1 MGQSFSI
8 EDVPDMNDKVCII
21 TGANTGVEL
30 TSASN
35 GDLIIF
41 FLLAIVNSSQPGKEC
56 ATVLA
61 KKGAHVFLACRT
73 ASKTNSV
80 IAEIK
85 SMTGNDK
92 VEFLELDLLS
102 LTSVASCAETFK
114 ARKLPL
120 HLLLNNAG
128 VMACPF
134 SLSADGLES
143 QFATNHVGHFL
154 LTTQLLPI
162 LEASAPSRI
171 VEVSSSGHNINCGG
185 LGLEDLND
193 PNKYNAWFAYGRSK
207 LANILFVRE
216 LAKRLEAKGV
226 KNVYVNAN
234 HPGAVGTDLHRHA
247 EATVLKFVADFFTKV
262 VHVSPEVGAL
272 PQMYLATSPEVEEK
286 DIRGQYYVSRGDFIL
301 AFFKNVPSAKPG
313 RTSCAARDDKL
324 AQELWEWTVNTLK
337 EKVPGYSGPT
347 I

>member
-8 EDVPDMNDKVCII
+8 EDVPDMTGKVCVV
-21 TGANTGVEL
+21 TGANTGM
-30 TSASN
+30 
-35 GDLIIF
+35 
-41 FLLAIVNSSQPGKEC
+41 GKIC

-73 ASKTNSV
+73 ASKTNPV

-85 SMTGNDK
+85 STTGNDK

-102 LTSVASCAETFK
+102 LASVASCAETFK

-128 VMACPF
+128 VMASPF

-154 LTTQLLPI
+154 LTTQLLSI

-171 VEVSSSGHNINCGG
+171 VVVSSMGHIITYGG

-193 PNKYNAWFAYGRSK
+193 PNKYNPWFAYGRSK

-216 LAKRLEAKGV
+216 LTKKLEAKGV

-234 HPGAVGTDLHRHA
+234 HPGFVATDLHRHA
-247 EATVLKFVADFFTKV
+247 EATTPKFIADFVTNYI
-262 VHVSPEVGAL
+262 HISPEVGAVTH
-272 PQMYLATSPEVEEK
+272 MYLATSPEVEEK
-286 DIRGQYYVSRGDFIL
+286 DIRGQYYV
-301 AFFKNVPSAKPG
+301 PTAKPG
-313 RTSCAARDDKL
+313 HISWAARDDKL
-324 AQELWEWTVNTLK
+324 AEELWAWTVNTLK